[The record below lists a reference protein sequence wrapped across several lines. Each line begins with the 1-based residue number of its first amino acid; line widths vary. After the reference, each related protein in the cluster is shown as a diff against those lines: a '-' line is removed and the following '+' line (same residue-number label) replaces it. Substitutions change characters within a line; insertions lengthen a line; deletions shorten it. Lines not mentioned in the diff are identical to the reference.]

1 MASGTITFRPSADVS
16 LNHTCSTGSAG
27 YSLIA
32 DATADDNSTY
42 ISQAL
47 SATSSA
53 SVSSVFTLT
62 CSELPP
68 YSFKITAV
76 RLYSRAMGASNNGS
90 GTYTCYFAAGTSAG
104 GSSNNAATTGEVKS
118 GNYAT
123 VNSTSTELMDSINN
137 EIETNQEFPIIS
149 VKVTTTGA
157 KSSDKNASNGY
168 IRVTQI
174 YAEFDYE
181 ETVFEP
187 PEEEIGVNYYPI
199 TISSINASTT
209 PSNGTTRLAEGSNQT
224 VQIFPTDPLLTLA
237 TDNGVDI
244 TSQLVKQ
251 EASNTYN
258 VTTQV
263 SGASYGFPLNSRTGY
278 YTSNN
283 KAKANSAA
291 VARINFELDSSCVMT
306 IQYINYA
313 EATYDYGIF
322 GNIDQALRTTQTAD
336 SNVFYTCNTNND
348 NTNTAKTLTYNIP
361 AGTHFIDIKYRKD
374 NATDSNNDTLQWKIS
389 NFEVIGGG
397 DQYTYNLTNIT
408 EKHNLMFVFG
418 EVTYYT
424 VSSTGNNCKIFP
436 DGQII
441 VMPGND
447 YTINIVPSAITD
459 TVGLTDNG
467 VNVTGT
473 LIKDKGM
480 DKEGNTIASYSYSLS
495 NIQENHELQIV
506 SIPADSILYLK
517 LNGKWTVVTDAYYKE
532 NGQWV
537 KKDLSFFNDLDLT
550 YMKKG
555 N

>member
-42 ISQAL
+42 ISQEL
-47 SATSSA
+47 SATNAA

-76 RLYSRAMGASNNGS
+76 RLYSRAMGASNNNS

-104 GSSNNAATTGEVKS
+104 GSSNNAATTGVVKS
-118 GNYAT
+118 GNYTT

-137 EIETNQEFPIIS
+137 AIETNQEFPIIS

-187 PEEEIGVNYYPI
+187 PEEEVGVNYYSI

-209 PSNGTTRLAEGSNQT
+209 PSNGTTRLAEGNNQT

-263 SGASYGFPLNSRTGY
+263 SGASYGFPLNSSTGY

-283 KAKANSAA
+283 NAKANSAA

-322 GNIDQALRTTQTAD
+322 GNIDQALGTTQAAD
-336 SNVFYTCNTNND
+336 SNVFYSCNTNND

-389 NFEVIGGG
+389 NFEAIGGG

-447 YTINIVPSAITD
+447 YTINIVPGSITD

-517 LNGKWTVVTDAYYKE
+517 LNDKWTVVTDAYYKE

-537 KKDLSFFNDLDLT
+537 KKDLSFFSDIDMT
-550 YMKKG
+550 YIKKG
-555 N
+555 

>member
-1 MASGTITFRPSADVS
+1 MASGTIIFRPSADVS
-16 LNHTCSTGSAG
+16 LNHNCSTGSVG

-42 ISQAL
+42 IAQTL
-47 SATSSA
+47 SATNSA

-123 VNSTSTELMDSINN
+123 VNSTSTELMNSINN

-157 KSSDKNASNGY
+157 KNSDKNASNGY
-168 IRVTQI
+168 IRVTQV

-187 PEEEIGVNYYPI
+187 PEEEIGVNYYSV

-209 PSNGTTRLAEGSNQT
+209 PANGTTRLAEGSNQT

-263 SGASYGFPLNSRTGY
+263 SGASYGFPLNSSTGY
-278 YTSNN
+278 YTSDN

-291 VARINFELDSSCVMT
+291 VARINLELDSPCVMT
-306 IQYINYA
+306 ISYINYA

-322 GNIDQALRTTQTAD
+322 GNIDTALGTTQAVD
-336 SNVFYTCNTNND
+336 SNVFYSCSTNND
-348 NTNTAKTLTYNIP
+348 NTSTVKTLTYNIP
-361 AGTHFIDIKYRKD
+361 AGSHFIDIKYRKD
-374 NATDSNNDTLQWKIS
+374 TATDSNNDTLQWKIS
-389 NFEVIGGG
+389 NFEVTGGG

-436 DGQII
+436 DGQIV

-447 YTINIVPSAITD
+447 YTINIVPGSITD

-517 LNGKWTVVTDAYYKE
+517 LNDKWTVITDAYYKE

-537 KKDLSFFNDLDLT
+537 KKDLSFFSDIDMT
-550 YMKKG
+550 YIKKG

>member
-47 SATSSA
+47 STTSSA

-123 VNSTSTELMDSINN
+123 VNSTSTELMNSINN

-187 PEEEIGVNYYPI
+187 PEEEVGVNYYPI

-263 SGASYGFPLNSRTGY
+263 SGASYGFPLNSSTGY

-322 GNIDQALRTTQTAD
+322 GNIDQALGTTQTAD

-348 NTNTAKTLTYNIP
+348 NINTAKTLTYNIP

-374 NATDSNNDTLQWKIS
+374 SATDSNNDTLQWKIS

>member
-42 ISQAL
+42 ISQEL
-47 SATSSA
+47 SATNAA

-76 RLYSRAMGASNNGS
+76 RLYSRAMGASNNNS

-118 GNYAT
+118 GNYTT

-137 EIETNQEFPIIS
+137 AIETNQEFPIIS

-187 PEEEIGVNYYPI
+187 PEEEVGVNYYSI

-224 VQIFPTDPLLTLA
+224 IQIFPTDPLLTLA

-263 SGASYGFPLNSRTGY
+263 SGASYGFPLNSSTGY

-283 KAKANSAA
+283 NAKANSAA

-322 GNIDQALRTTQTAD
+322 GNIDQALGTTQTAD
-336 SNVFYTCNTNND
+336 SNVFYSCNTNND

-389 NFEVIGGG
+389 NFEAIGGG

-447 YTINIVPSAITD
+447 YTINIVPGSITD

-517 LNGKWTVVTDAYYKE
+517 LNDKWTVVTDAYYKE

-537 KKDLSFFNDLDLT
+537 KKDLSFFSDIDMT
-550 YMKKG
+550 YIKKG
-555 N
+555 

>member
-42 ISQAL
+42 ISQEL
-47 SATSSA
+47 SATNAA

-76 RLYSRAMGASNNGS
+76 RLYSRAMGASNNNS

-118 GNYAT
+118 GNYTT

-137 EIETNQEFPIIS
+137 AIETNQEFPIIS

-187 PEEEIGVNYYPI
+187 PEEEVGVNYYSI

-224 VQIFPTDPLLTLA
+224 IQIFPTDPLLTLA

-263 SGASYGFPLNSRTGY
+263 SGASYGFPLNSSTGY

-283 KAKANSAA
+283 NAKANSAA

-322 GNIDQALRTTQTAD
+322 GNIDQALGTTQTAD
-336 SNVFYTCNTNND
+336 SNVFYSCNTNND

-389 NFEVIGGG
+389 NFEAIGGG

-447 YTINIVPSAITD
+447 YTINIVPGSITD

-473 LIKDKGM
+473 LIKDKEK

-517 LNGKWTVVTDAYYKE
+517 LNDKWTVVTDAYYKE

-537 KKDLSFFNDLDLT
+537 KKDLSFFSDIDMT
-550 YMKKG
+550 YIKKG
-555 N
+555 

>member
-42 ISQAL
+42 ISQEL
-47 SATSSA
+47 SATNAA

-76 RLYSRAMGASNNGS
+76 RLYSRATGASNNNS

-137 EIETNQEFPIIS
+137 AIETNQEFPIIS

-187 PEEEIGVNYYPI
+187 PEEEVGVNYYSI

-263 SGASYGFPLNSRTGY
+263 SGASYGFPLNSSTGY

-283 KAKANSAA
+283 NAKANSAA
-291 VARINFELDSSCVMT
+291 VARINFKLDSSCVMT

-322 GNIDQALRTTQTAD
+322 GNIDQALGTTQAAD
-336 SNVFYTCNTNND
+336 SNVFYSCNTNND
-348 NTNTAKTLTYNIP
+348 NTNTVKTLTYNIP

-389 NFEVIGGG
+389 NFEAIGGG

-447 YTINIVPSAITD
+447 YTINIVPGSITD

-517 LNGKWTVVTDAYYKE
+517 LNDKWTVVTDAYYKE

-537 KKDLSFFNDLDLT
+537 KKDLSFFSDIDMT
-550 YMKKG
+550 YIKKG
-555 N
+555 

>member
-42 ISQAL
+42 ISQEL
-47 SATSSA
+47 SATNAA

-76 RLYSRAMGASNNGS
+76 RLYSRAMGASNNNS

-137 EIETNQEFPIIS
+137 AIETNQEFPIIS

-187 PEEEIGVNYYPI
+187 PEEEVGVNYYSI

-263 SGASYGFPLNSRTGY
+263 SGASYGFPLNNSTGY

-283 KAKANSAA
+283 NAKANSAA

-322 GNIDQALRTTQTAD
+322 GNIDQALGTTQAAD
-336 SNVFYTCNTNND
+336 SNVFYSCNTNND
-348 NTNTAKTLTYNIP
+348 NTNAVKTLTYNIP

-389 NFEVIGGG
+389 NFEAIGGG

-447 YTINIVPSAITD
+447 YTINIVPGSITD

-517 LNGKWTVVTDAYYKE
+517 LNDKWTVVTDAYYKE

-537 KKDLSFFNDLDLT
+537 KKDLSFFSDIDMT
-550 YMKKG
+550 YIKKG
-555 N
+555 